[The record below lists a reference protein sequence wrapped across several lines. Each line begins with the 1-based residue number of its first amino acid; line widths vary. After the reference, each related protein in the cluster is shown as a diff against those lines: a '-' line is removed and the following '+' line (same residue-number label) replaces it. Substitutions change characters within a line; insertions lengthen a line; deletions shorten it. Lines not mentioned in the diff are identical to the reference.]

1 MILLISI
8 ERSPKVCVIEAG
20 NTEAPALAAL
30 KSLGFVVTR
39 IKGCTGED
47 PYFQAENEHC
57 IVRSA
62 SFSALL
68 GLAVLTT
75 RRGVNWHPTDKEVA
89 ECLELIG
96 ASIV

>member
-1 MILLISI
+1 VILQLSI
-8 ERSPKVCVIEAG
+8 DRSPKVCVVEAG

-30 KSLGFVVTR
+30 KSLGFIVTR
-39 IKGCTGED
+39 IKGYTGED

-75 RRGVNWHPTDKEVA
+75 RRGENWYPTDKDVD
-89 ECLELIG
+89 ECLEIIA